1 MRANANFH
9 QLWSFLLLTTGIHF
23 PETIHIFINAFTFI
37 KRMELTNHNTIY
49 VWNTIQNII
58 NPMSN
63 IYFITTA
70 FNIFTEDI
78 ITTISINIIITIIII
93 TKGIT
98 IIMAAIRNMCKL
110 IQEKQF
116 LGCPP
121 EPISGAIMYSAH
133 FSKGCSELNF
143 SHRWCILHVAL
154 N

>member
-1 MRANANFH
+1 
-9 QLWSFLLLTTGIHF
+9 
-23 PETIHIFINAFTFI
+23 
-37 KRMELTNHNTIY
+37 MELTNHNTIY

-116 LGCPP
+116 
-121 EPISGAIMYSAH
+121 
-133 FSKGCSELNF
+133 
-143 SHRWCILHVAL
+143 
-154 N
+154 